1 MERHLPAS
9 VQYSSTGMGCH
20 CPLEGISLTH
30 GSTLGLTDYRQILY
44 HLSHWGSLSY
54 KTKHPILKALGI
66 MQSFVI
72 YKDLIWQQLH
82 AQRAE
87 VSTGTSV

>member
-1 MERHLPAS
+1 
-9 VQYSSTGMGCH
+9 
-20 CPLEGISLTH
+20 
-30 GSTLGLTDYRQILY
+30 
-44 HLSHWGSLSY
+44 
-54 KTKHPILKALGI
+54 

-87 VSTGTSV
+87 VSTGTSVWESLAFPKTTF